1 MLTELRIR
9 NLAVID
15 SVALSLDRGLNV
27 LTGETGAGKS
37 IIVGALSFLL
47 GDRASADRIRT
58 GEEKAS
64 VEGTFTVPVES
75 ALHAVLD
82 ARGIETEGA
91 TVVLRREVTSA
102 GRSRA
107 WVNGTQVTATVLSEI
122 GDSLVSIY
130 GQNESRQLTDREV
143 QRNLLDRFAGSLEL
157 AATVRSTYGAL
168 QRAIAEEQSLI
179 EAREQA
185 AERAAFLRA
194 QLHEIDEARPEAGE
208 EERIDGEISRLA
220 HAEDLQADAL
230 EAVRLLSGGEFSI
243 HPMLRNVRR
252 LLSAIARVDSER
264 ETWPEAIDEISIML
278 DELARDI
285 DDYRAEIEVD
295 PARLRRLEGRRQQLT
310 LLLRK
315 YGPTIPE
322 ALTAAGEM
330 RNELSLLGGHDNRI
344 VAVARERKELE
355 VTLRSASQSL
365 SRARIKG
372 ASEMSRGVTALLP
385 ELGMPSAQFMVELVP
400 VQQSPAVKPEAAQAP
415 AVQSVALQPPI
426 GAITA
431 GGAESVLFVA
441 SLNSGTDAKPVD
453 RIASG
458 GELSRLMLA
467 LSTILSRAQEV
478 PTLVF
483 DEIDAG
489 VGGAVAWQVGALMKQ
504 LAGSHQVFAISHL
517 AQIAAQAHHHISV
530 SKGAVDGVTS
540 ADTEVLL
547 ADNRMLEIARMLGGD
562 AESEVS
568 QLHARELLERGDT
581 GVVRTS
587 PTRRQRRGKPV

>member
-194 QLHEIDEARPEAGE
+194 QLHEIDEARPEEGE

-355 VTLRSASQSL
+355 ESLRSASQSL
-365 SRARIKG
+365 SRARNKA

-385 ELGMPSAQFMVELVP
+385 ELGMPSARFMVELVP
-400 VQQSPAVKPEAAQAP
+400 VQQSSAGQSSATQSPAA
-415 AVQSVALQPPI
+415 QPPI

-540 ADTEVLL
+540 ADTQVLL

-587 PTRRQRRGKPV
+587 PVRRQRRGKPV